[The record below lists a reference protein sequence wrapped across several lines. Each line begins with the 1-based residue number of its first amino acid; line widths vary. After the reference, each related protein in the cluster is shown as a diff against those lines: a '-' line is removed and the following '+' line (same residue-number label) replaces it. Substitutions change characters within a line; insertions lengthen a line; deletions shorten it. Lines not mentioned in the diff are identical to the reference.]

1 MKLTNIQDVDG
12 LFRTLNQCKGE
23 VWLVSK
29 EGDRINL
36 KSKLSQMLFTAN
48 LFTKATINELE
59 LIISEPEDMK
69 KVMDFMISG

>member
-48 LFTKATINELE
+48 LLLRLQSMNW
-59 LIISEPEDMK
+59 S
-69 KVMDFMISG
+69 